1 MNIKHGDVITL
12 ENGDVVK
19 VSLEVIQQK
28 ITELVPGKYYRIRYS
43 GSFCHWYDTNGFI
56 NSNKLKGQ
64 VFQFIGKVD
73 SDGAPRAIFYEVDE
87 TSYLMMGCRKLDYI
101 IEQVQK

>member
-28 ITELVPGKYYRIRYS
+28 ITELVPGKYYRIRHS
-43 GSFCHWYDTNGFI
+43 GQFCHWYDSDGYVS
-56 NSNKLKGQ
+56 SNDLVGQ
-64 VFQFIGKVD
+64 TFQFIGNVD
-73 SDGAPRAIFYEVDE
+73 SDKGPRAIFYGVDRS
-87 TSYLMMGCRKLDYI
+87 SYLMMGCKVLDYVI
-101 IEQVQK
+101 AEVKV